1 MTSSNFRLDVDPKSF
16 GVGANSRAAKSGSSI
31 FELPSILSIAQFGM
45 GTTAALFDYQLKQTE
60 TERYNAAAQTEYWT
74 RYAAQS
80 RENYRNYEY
89 QLNSWYRESDYVEK
103 VRQYEQQLAEQ
114 QATFKGAVSTSAT
127 KNFERQL
134 ADLEGRFY
142 EEEAKETIEMEN
154 IRAQSIAASAKKVS
168 SGQVG
173 RSVERLQNQYQQ
185 QYLANLS
192 NRQITRNF
200 RIADKSRAAEALSV
214 ARENAV
220 NQVQF
225 YTPRPVADPVKPL
238 APLPIQS
245 VEPTAAM
252 GPSAS
257 ALAFNIGSIGMD
269 AFLNYKAMQP
279 KLPEPVKAQ
288 SSYSG
293 TKPAIE
299 PVTTTEAP

>member
-1 MTSSNFRLDVDPKSF
+1 MASK
-16 GVGANSRAAKSGSSI
+16 GI
-31 FELPSILSIAQFGM
+31 FDLPSILSIAQFGM

-60 TERYNAAAQTEYWT
+60 IDRYNAAAQTEYWT
-74 RYAAQS
+74 RYASQS

-200 RIADKSRAAEALSV
+200 RVADKVRAGEALNV

-238 APLPIQS
+238 APLPIES

-257 ALAFNIGSIGMD
+257 ALTFNIGTIGLN

-279 KLPEPVKAQ
+279 KAPEPVKPQ

-293 TKPAIE
+293 AKPAIT
-299 PVTTTEAP
+299 PAPTTEESQ

>member
-1 MTSSNFRLDVDPKSF
+1 
-16 GVGANSRAAKSGSSI
+16 
-31 FELPSILSIAQFGM
+31 
-45 GTTAALFDYQLKQTE
+45 
-60 TERYNAAAQTEYWT
+60 
-74 RYAAQS
+74 
-80 RENYRNYEY
+80 
-89 QLNSWYRESDYVEK
+89 
-103 VRQYEQQLAEQ
+103 
-114 QATFKGAVSTSAT
+114 
-127 KNFERQL
+127 
-134 ADLEGRFY
+134 
-142 EEEAKETIEMEN
+142 MEN

-200 RIADKSRAAEALSV
+200 RIADKTRAGEALNV

-238 APLPIQS
+238 APLPIET
-245 VEPTAAM
+245 VDPTPVM

-257 ALAFNIGSIGMD
+257 ALAFNIGTIGLN
-269 AFLNYKAMQP
+269 AFMNYKAMQP
-279 KLPEPVKAQ
+279 PAPKPVAPA

-293 TKPAIE
+293 AKPAIT
-299 PVTTTEAP
+299 PAPTTEESQ

>member
-1 MTSSNFRLDVDPKSF
+1 MASK
-16 GVGANSRAAKSGSSI
+16 GI
-31 FELPSILSIAQFGM
+31 FDLPSILSIAQFGM
-45 GTTAALFDYQLKQTE
+45 GTAASIAEYQIKQAE
-60 TERYNAAAQTEYWT
+60 TERYNAAALTEYWT
-74 RYAAQS
+74 RYASQS
-80 RENYRNYEY
+80 RENYRNYEL

-114 QATFKGAVSTSAT
+114 QATFKGAAATSAT
-127 KNFERQL
+127 KNFEKQL

-173 RSVERLQNQYQQ
+173 RTVERLQNQYQQ

-200 RIADKSRAAEALSV
+200 RIADKVRAGEALNV
-214 ARENAV
+214 ARENTV
-220 NQVQF
+220 NQIQF

-238 APLPIQS
+238 APLPIEA

-257 ALAFNIGSIGMD
+257 ALAFNIGTIGMN
-269 AFLNYKAMQP
+269 AYMNYRAMQP
-279 KLPEPVKAQ
+279 KAPEPVKPQ

-293 TKPAIE
+293 AKPAITTV
-299 PVTTTEAP
+299 PTTEESQ

>member
-1 MTSSNFRLDVDPKSF
+1 MASKQ
-16 GVGANSRAAKSGSSI
+16 GSGI
-31 FELPSILSIAQFGM
+31 FDLPSILSIAQFGM

-60 TERYNAAAQTEYWT
+60 TDRYNAAAQTEYWT
-74 RYAAQS
+74 RYASQS

-103 VRQYEQQLAEQ
+103 VRQYEQQLADQ

-200 RIADKSRAAEALSV
+200 RIADKTRAGEALNV

-238 APLPIQS
+238 APLPIET
-245 VEPTAAM
+245 VDPTPVM

-257 ALAFNIGSIGMD
+257 TLAFNIGTIGLN
-269 AFLNYKAMQP
+269 AFMNYKAMQP
-279 KLPEPVKAQ
+279 PAPKPVAPA

-293 TKPAIE
+293 AKPAIT
-299 PVTTTEAP
+299 PAPTTEESQ

>member
-1 MTSSNFRLDVDPKSF
+1 MASKQ
-16 GVGANSRAAKSGSSI
+16 GSGI
-31 FELPSILSIAQFGM
+31 FDLPSILSIAQFGM

-74 RYAAQS
+74 RYASQS

-200 RIADKSRAAEALSV
+200 RVADKVRAGEALNV

-238 APLPIQS
+238 APLPIET
-245 VEPTAAM
+245 VEPTPLM

-257 ALAFNIGSIGMD
+257 ALAFNIGNIGMN
-269 AFLNYKAMQP
+269 AFLNYRAMQP
-279 KLPEPVKAQ
+279 KAPETVKPQ
-288 SSYSG
+288 SLYPG

-299 PVTTTEAP
+299 PVTPTEESQ

>member
-1 MTSSNFRLDVDPKSF
+1 
-16 GVGANSRAAKSGSSI
+16 
-31 FELPSILSIAQFGM
+31 M

-60 TERYNAAAQTEYWT
+60 TDRYNAAAQTEYWT
-74 RYAAQS
+74 RYASQS

-173 RSVERLQNQYQQ
+173 RS
-185 QYLANLS
+185 NLS

-200 RIADKSRAAEALSV
+200 RIADKTRAGEALNV

-238 APLPIQS
+238 APLPIET
-245 VEPTAAM
+245 VDPTPVM

-257 ALAFNIGSIGMD
+257 ALAFNIGTIGLN
-269 AFLNYKAMQP
+269 AFMNYKAMQP
-279 KLPEPVKAQ
+279 PAPKPVAPA

-293 TKPAIE
+293 AKPAIT
-299 PVTTTEAP
+299 PAPTTEESQ

>member
-1 MTSSNFRLDVDPKSF
+1 MASKQ
-16 GVGANSRAAKSGSSI
+16 GSGI
-31 FELPSILSIAQFGM
+31 FELPSILSIAQFGL
-45 GTTAALFDYQLKQTE
+45 GATAAIFDYQVQQAE
-60 TERYNAAAQTEYWT
+60 TDRYNAAAQTEYWT
-74 RYAAQS
+74 RYASQS

-173 RSVERLQNQYQQ
+173 RTVERLQNQYQQ

-200 RIADKSRAAEALSV
+200 RIADKTRAGEALNV
-214 ARENAV
+214 ARENAA

-238 APLPIQS
+238 APLPIEA
-245 VEPTAAM
+245 VEPTPVM
-252 GPSAS
+252 GPSSS
-257 ALAFNIGSIGMD
+257 ALAFNIGTIGLN
-269 AFLNYKAMQP
+269 AFMNYKAMQP
-279 KLPEPVKAQ
+279 PVPKAVAPA

-293 TKPAIE
+293 AKPAITTV
-299 PVTTTEAP
+299 PTTEESQ